1 MQVTCLV
8 TTLHPFQWRPIASY
22 SCPFAVASKDGLLP
36 NPKTAYA
43 LQRPLRSRGFRLSDY
58 YMRKTLSQ
66 PPKLIVVATNVN
78 IGSGNYNEDDR
89 GPSTIDG
96 KAKEKNLVDLTQPSD
111 KNTAS
116 LQAAG
121 VTALLIVFATVAAV
135 IAILSSGGPTALLT
149 AISKSGFFAAFALIF
164 VSEIG
169 DKTFFIAA
177 LLAMRHSRGLVLLGA
192 SGALA
197 LMTIISVIMGRVF
210 QSVPAQLQTTLPVGE
225 YAAVALLLLFGA
237 RSIKS
242 AWDLPSAVDTEEN
255 VTDETGELAE
265 AQEFLKKS
273 EAEKKLSTPLAIL
286 GESFSLVF
294 MAEWGDRSMLATI
307 ALGAAQSP
315 FGVASG
321 AIVGHVL
328 ATWLAVLGGAF
339 LAKYISEKVVGYIS
353 GVLFVVFA
361 AATLVGAF

>member
-1 MQVTCLV
+1 MEADCFL
-8 TTLHPFQWRPIASY
+8 
-22 SCPFAVASKDGLLP
+22 LLP
-36 NPKTAYA
+36 
-43 LQRPLRSRGFRLSDY
+43 LRCRQQRW
-58 YMRKTLSQ
+58 
-66 PPKLIVVATNVN
+66 
-78 IGSGNYNEDDR
+78 
-89 GPSTIDG
+89 PSTESQNCIRSPETV
-96 KAKEKNLVDLTQPSD
+96 AFARISLTQPSD